1 MRKSLILFLSFVIL
15 FLASIFSYAVD
26 LQNIPPELL
35 EKAKQNPELVQQYL
49 NNKNSTSTKL
59 SNVDKNKEIKPIS
72 SDSDYYQ
79 DNMSVFLRN
88 YDNTTYENYNMANP
102 FKVLGNEEK
111 INFNNFKLQAGDSAT
126 FEYFRE
132 NKMLESH
139 NILINSTKVYIPFAG
154 EVNLDEYK
162 NLSDLQYSLNEKLRN
177 QNINIFIRD
186 IKPGIISVGV
196 FGDVLSPRFF
206 NISRTDT
213 LFNLIGRAGGVNSL
227 EKIQTIYIYRDNT
240 VYEKIN
246 YSSLLNG
253 DFKTAVLKDGDII
266 VVQNKLEKENIDK
279 AKTYE
284 VVFDDLS
291 VFGAEIFKI
300 DSSNQ
305 FPDQNVNVD
314 DNYIVGAGDTLNVYL
329 WGRITKTYNAPVDS
343 DGTIFINEI
352 GKVQVAGKMLGE
364 VKEILKGY
372 LNSIEGVKSDVSIG
386 SLKTIRVL
394 VVGEV
399 NNPGFQSI
407 SNLSTA
413 TTAIAKAGGITDIA
427 DIREVAVKRGGKVV
441 ATIDYYDF
449 ILKGDT
455 SSDIYLQPNDV
466 IFIPRSNKMVYLAG
480 SVKNP
485 AIYTLKKEESLSEVI
500 KFAGGLTPDGYSKQ
514 IHIKRLYN
522 DKPSEVYD
530 VSLDKA
536 NSFYLKDGD
545 KVFVASITKPSE
557 DSVFLYGEVYFPG
570 RYSIK
575 NTKKLLDIVKDKSNL
590 KPEASLNYGYI
601 KRLNRETKEYF
612 IIPFNLE
619 EAFGNPESNQN
630 IELKPLDEVYV
641 VNRFEITPKNVVEI
655 KGEVRNPG
663 RFEVE
668 DKVTLYDAINKAGGL
683 TTDASKDYI
692 EIIRK
697 GDGKY
702 FTRFVP
708 YESSEEFYLKVD
720 DKVIVHSIWEK
731 NLKKYVKIEGEVQ
744 NPGTY
749 LLTENMTISDLIIKA
764 GGLTK
769 DVYMDV
775 FHIYRL
781 NETDFNYRLMTLD
794 LKKDL
799 TFKLSDRDEVVI
811 HNFREFHPVQT
822 VQILGEV
829 NKPGIYNYAE
839 NMTLYDLV
847 IAAGNMKDSAY
858 LDRVEIV
865 RMKTEAG
872 KTEYSVIDVN
882 MNDVLANKSIVT
894 LQPYDVVK
902 VRKISDFKREDKV
915 VVTGEVYFPGDFVV
929 RKGEKLSDV
938 ISRAGGITE
947 YGYIKNIIFK
957 RKSVKEIQMKRIKE
971 LKDRL
976 QATLLTSSSQEI
988 AASLSPEDIAAQK
1001 SLQSNLQQIIKNLD
1015 NVEPE
1020 GRVVIKVE
1028 SFEQLANSQYN
1039 FILEDGDEIIIPK
1052 KPSTVNVV
1060 GEVYNATSF
1069 AFTDKE
1075 PTVEYFINACGGMTE
1090 LASEDDIFIVKGDG
1104 SVISNRF
1111 IKKNYWWKDIYDV
1124 KLEAGDTVVIPRK
1137 LKFPNYMRDVKD
1149 ITQILYQ
1156 IATTVAVTKVLF

>member
-1 MRKSLILFLSFVIL
+1 MNS
-15 FLASIFSYAVD
+15 
-26 LQNIPPELL
+26 
-35 EKAKQNPELVQQYL
+35 
-49 NNKNSTSTKL
+49 KNSTSKSTIA
-59 SNVDKNKEIKPIS
+59 DKNKNIQFKGVYDKDNIS
-72 SDSDYYQ
+72 IISES
-79 DNMSVFLRN
+79 
-88 YDNTTYENYNMANP
+88 YDNTTYESNNITNP
-102 FKVLGNEEK
+102 FKVLEK
-111 INFNNFKLQAGDSAT
+111 RAGINYKSFQLQVGDT
-126 FEYFRE
+126 VTLEYFR
-132 NKMLESH
+132 NNNILESH
-139 NILINSTKVYIPFAG
+139 KILVNSTKVYIPFIG
-154 EVNLDEYK
+154 EINVDEYK
-162 NLSDLQYSLNEKLRN
+162 NLSDLQLSLSEKLKS
-177 QNINIFIRD
+177 QNINLFIKD
-186 IKPGIISVGV
+186 IRPGIISVGV
-196 FGDVLSPRFF
+196 FGDVLTPRFF
-206 NISRTDT
+206 NIERTST
-213 LFNLIGRAGGVNSL
+213 LFDVIGQAGGVNNL
-227 EKIQTIYIYRDNT
+227 ENVQTIYIYRNNT
-240 VYEKIN
+240 IYEKIN
-246 YSSLLNG
+246 YNSLLKG
-253 DFKTAVLKDGDII
+253 DFKTAVLKDGDI
-266 VVQNKLEKENIDK
+266 VFVQNKLEKVNIEK
-279 AKTYE
+279 NRNYE
-284 VVFDDLS
+284 VSFDNLTI
-291 VFGAEIFKI
+291 FGAEIFKFDFTGQI
-300 DSSNQ
+300 
-305 FPDQNVNVD
+305 PDQNVNVD
-314 DNYIVGAGDTLNVYL
+314 DDYVVGAGDTLNIYL
-329 WGRITKTYNAPVDS
+329 WGRMTKTYNVPVEN

-352 GKVQVAGKMLGE
+352 GKVQVSGKKLKE

-407 SNLSTA
+407 SNLSTV
-413 TTAIAKAGGITDIA
+413 TTAIAKAGGITNIA
-427 DIREVAVKRGGKVV
+427 DIRDVVVKRSGKVV

-455 SSDIYLQPNDV
+455 NSDIYLQPNDV
-466 IFIPRSNKMVYLAG
+466 IFIPRSDKMVYLAG

-485 AIYTLKKEESLSEVI
+485 AIYTLKKDEPLSTVI

-619 EAFGNPESNQN
+619 EAFGNPEGNQN

-641 VNRFEITPKNVVEI
+641 VNRFEIMPKNIVEI
-655 KGEVRNPG
+655 KGEVQNPG
-663 RFEVE
+663 RFEIE

-697 GDGKY
+697 GDGKF

-708 YESSEEFYLKVD
+708 YESSKEFYLKVD

-749 LLTENMTISDLIIKA
+749 LLTENMTISDLIVKA

-794 LKKDL
+794 LKKD
-799 TFKLSDRDEVVI
+799 TAFKLSDRDEVVI

-829 NKPGIYNYAE
+829 NKPGVYNYAE

-865 RMKTEAG
+865 RMKTESG

-882 MNDVLANKSIVT
+882 MNDILENKNIVT
-894 LQPYDVVK
+894 LRPYDVVN

-915 VVTGEVYFPGDFVV
+915 VVTGEVYFPGDFVI
-929 RKGEKLSDV
+929 RKGEKLADV
-938 ISRAGGITE
+938 ILRAGGITE

-957 RKSVKEIQMKRIKE
+957 RKSVKEIQTKRLKE

-1001 SLQSNLQQIIKNLD
+1001 NLQANLQQIVENLD
-1015 NVEPE
+1015 TVEPE
-1020 GRVVIKVE
+1020 GRVVIKVD

-1090 LASEDDIFIVKGDG
+1090 LASEDDIFVVRGDG

-1137 LKFPNYMRDVKD
+1137 LVFPNYMRDIKD